1 MPSTRPSARQ
11 WPDDVSIFGLSRHP
25 GVTPLP
31 SEGRLPGFAS
41 AGGWLNSDPLGED
54 DLRGKVVLADFW
66 TYTCINWLR
75 TFAWVRAWHEKYR
88 DRGLLVVG
96 VHTPEFW
103 FEHDPGNVSRAA

>member
-1 MPSTRPSARQ
+1 MPSTQPSARQ

-31 SEGRLPGFAS
+31 SEGRLAGFAS
-41 AGGWLNSDPLGED
+41 PGGWLNPDPLGKD

-75 TFAWVRAWHEKYR
+75 TLGWIRAWHER
-88 DRGLLVVG
+88 DGGHGLGVVG
-96 VHTPEFW
+96 GPTP
-103 FEHDPGNVSRAA
+103 GC